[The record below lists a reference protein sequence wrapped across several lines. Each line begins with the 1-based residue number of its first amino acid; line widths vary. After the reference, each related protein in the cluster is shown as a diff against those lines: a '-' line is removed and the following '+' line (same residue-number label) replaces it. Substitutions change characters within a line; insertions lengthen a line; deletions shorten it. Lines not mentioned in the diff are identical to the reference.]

1 MAIKDRQNYDR
12 IREYY
17 AVLNGQIDNS
27 DAPRSYKEVSCRK
40 NMFNGSTTFPP
51 SVQSMR
57 SVPVHKAV
65 QDNSVEHK
73 MQIVRPQNL
82 SKFVERFKNS
92 KCPIRSFLFATFL
105 NVDGAMI

>member
-51 SVQSMR
+51 SDQSMR
-57 SVPVHKAV
+57 SLSAHKAA

-73 MQIVRPQNL
+73 IHMVRPRE
-82 SKFVERFKNS
+82 FVERFKNS
-92 KCPIRSFLFATFL
+92 FATFL
-105 NVDGAMI
+105 SVDGAMI

>member
-40 NMFNGSTTFPP
+40 NMFNGSTSFPP

-57 SVPVHKAV
+57 SDPVHKVV
-65 QDNSVEHK
+65 QDKSVEHK
-73 MQIVRPQNL
+73 IRIVRPQE
-82 SKFVERFKNS
+82 FVERFKNS
-92 KCPIRSFLFATFL
+92 FATIL
-105 NVDGAMI
+105 SVDGAMI